1 MVGFL
6 STPSFKLA
14 SLFSP
19 FLSVSTSRDCFSS
32 EVWCESFVVLIGGNR
47 GEKKI
52 EEKRRRRRKMKE
64 KSRRRFVWFQWCI
77 HTILKRNNASVAI
90 IKIKSNKKLCFLF
103 CILISINCINLNK
116 LYSKGIYLYCIYII
130 YINSMILKVE
140 KRG

>member
-52 EEKRRRRRKMKE
+52 EEKRREEEEGR
-64 KSRRRFVWFQWCI
+64 W
-77 HTILKRNNASVAI
+77 
-90 IKIKSNKKLCFLF
+90 KK
-103 CILISINCINLNK
+103 
-116 LYSKGIYLYCIYII
+116 
-130 YINSMILKVE
+130 KVE
-140 KRG
+140 EGLFDFNGVYTLF